1 MRKKIRRWGKEKI
14 KLLSV
19 FIDVRSSKGSGKRIM
34 KKRSYSLLRLGLTSG
49 LLLTVFM
56 SQGNVFYAQT
66 IPSSEPTKAQVTSVH
81 SLDGQ
86 KPKKE
91 PEKQLTKVIVNKK
104 KQVLPKKED
113 KQIQSEF
120 NTPQTNSQKIK
131 ILTEKKSALEWA
143 NLVKTGQMKPEDLAI
158 YVYQRIK
165 KENPTLNSVIYE
177 NTPEDIADQI
187 ENLKKKDKSTMP
199 FYGVPILVKML
210 IQPYRGFP
218 NNNGLPFDKNFKPSR
233 RTGLFVQRLQELGF
247 VIMGS
252 TNAPEMGL
260 LNITNSILYGPAKN
274 PWNLDHNPGGS
285 SGGAAAAVAAGW
297 MPLATGNDAGG
308 SLRIPASWSGLVGLK
323 PTQGAISKDSDNIG
337 VVNFALG
344 RSTQDLETLF
354 KGLAKKGVAQEDKQV
369 EVLKG
374 FPIAYSL
381 TSPVGT
387 PVSAEAKQA
396 VLQAV
401 DFLKKEGFQVV
412 EQAAPVDGK
421 ALMKAYFS
429 HAVSNGSVANFI
441 FNNHLPQKERHN
453 LSIKDVDD
461 QKVSLLVYALYRASV
476 KAPKNIKQA
485 WNTELATIAKQ
496 MKDFHEKYP
505 IYLTP
510 TTATAA
516 PLNTDPAILPEWQ
529 AKLRKIDELPTFEE
543 RLQLIN
549 DAWFHGLAKTPF
561 TQLANLSGEPAI
573 SLPTFVTKEGL
584 PLGIQFQSTKGSDL
598 TLLNLGRLFESKGQ
612 FRLDKESQTLKVE
625 PKPRPKPEPT
635 PVPSPRPKPEPTP
648 VPSPRPKLE
657 PTPVPS
663 PRPKPE
669 PTPVPSPRPKPEPTL
684 VPSPRP
690 KPEPTPVPSPDMK
703 PMPTLDLKLDSTLEP
718 KTEENSVSTPEQK
731 SEQTHELTSMSATE
745 LTTNSQLERTEEW
758 HPIQNQN
765 LGAISARTFTV
776 RNRQGRA
783 HLGSIVTINP
793 SNVPLVDTDSTSS
806 EKKDL
811 EKNTEESHKDESTTS
826 SSPKEVGSSKT
837 KNSEATTDG
846 WNGKKKWIVV
856 VTGATGVLAVA
867 SYSAALINKK
877 KL

>member
-19 FIDVRSSKGSGKRIM
+19 FIDVRSSKGSGKQIM

-274 PWNLDHNPGGS
+274 PWNLDRNPGGS

-369 EVLKG
+369 EALKE

-421 ALMKAYFS
+421 ALMKAYFA

-635 PVPSPRPKPEPTP
+635 PVPSPRPKPEP
-648 VPSPRPKLE
+648 
-657 PTPVPS
+657 
-663 PRPKPE
+663 
-669 PTPVPSPRPKPEPTL
+669 
-684 VPSPRP
+684 
-690 KPEPTPVPSPDMK
+690 EPTPVPSPDMK

-826 SSPKEVGSSKT
+826 SSLKEVGSSKT

-867 SYSAALINKK
+867 SYSVALINKK

>member
-19 FIDVRSSKGSGKRIM
+19 FIDVRSSKGSGKQIM
-34 KKRSYSLLRLGLTSG
+34 KKRSHSLLRLGLTSG

-285 SGGAAAAVAAGW
+285 SGGAAAAVAVGW

-369 EVLKG
+369 EVLKE

-421 ALMKAYFS
+421 ALMKAYFA

-485 WNTELATIAKQ
+485 WNTELAIIAKQ

-648 VPSPRPKLE
+648 VPSPRPK
-657 PTPVPS
+657 
-663 PRPKPE
+663 PE
-669 PTPVPSPRPKPEPTL
+669 PTP

-745 LTTNSQLERTEEW
+745 LTTNSQLEHTEEW

-826 SSPKEVGSSKT
+826 SSPEEVGSSKT
-837 KNSEATTDG
+837 KNSEETTDG

-867 SYSAALINKK
+867 SYSVALINKK

>member
-19 FIDVRSSKGSGKRIM
+19 FIDVRSSKGSGKQIM
-34 KKRSYSLLRLGLTSG
+34 KKRSHSLLRLGLTSG

-274 PWNLDHNPGGS
+274 PWNLDRNPGGS

-369 EVLKG
+369 EALKE

-421 ALMKAYFS
+421 ALMKAYFA

-485 WNTELATIAKQ
+485 WNTELAIIAKQ

-648 VPSPRPKLE
+648 VPS
-657 PTPVPS
+657 S
-663 PRPKPE
+663 
-669 PTPVPSPRPKPEPTL
+669 
-684 VPSPRP
+684 RP

-703 PMPTLDLKLDSTLEP
+703 PMPTLELKLDSTLEP

-765 LGAISARTFTV
+765 LGAISVRTFTV
-776 RNRQGRA
+776 RNHQGRA

-793 SNVPLVDTDSTSS
+793 SNVPLVDADSTSS

-811 EKNTEESHKDESTTS
+811 EKNTEESHMDESTTS

-867 SYSAALINKK
+867 SYSVALINKK

>member
-1 MRKKIRRWGKEKI
+1 
-14 KLLSV
+14 
-19 FIDVRSSKGSGKRIM
+19 
-34 KKRSYSLLRLGLTSG
+34 
-49 LLLTVFM
+49 M

-369 EVLKG
+369 EALKE

-421 ALMKAYFS
+421 ALMKAYFA

-648 VPSPRPKLE
+648 VPSPRPKPE
-657 PTPVPS
+657 PTPVLS

-669 PTPVPSPRPKPEPTL
+669 PTPAPSPK
-684 VPSPRP
+684 P
-690 KPEPTPVPSPDMK
+690 KPEPTPVPSTDMK

-867 SYSAALINKK
+867 SYSVALINKK

>member
-369 EVLKG
+369 EVLKE

-421 ALMKAYFS
+421 ALMKAYFA

-635 PVPSPRPKPEPTP
+635 PAPSPRPKP
-648 VPSPRPKLE
+648 E

-669 PTPVPSPRPKPEPTL
+669 PTPVPSPRPKPEPT
-684 VPSPRP
+684 
-690 KPEPTPVPSPDMK
+690 PVPSPDMK
-703 PMPTLDLKLDSTLEP
+703 PTPTLDLKLDATLEL

-867 SYSAALINKK
+867 SYSVALINKK

>member
-1 MRKKIRRWGKEKI
+1 
-14 KLLSV
+14 
-19 FIDVRSSKGSGKRIM
+19 M
-34 KKRSYSLLRLGLTSG
+34 KKRSYSLLRLGLTGG

-233 RTGLFVQRLQELGF
+233 HTGLFVQRLQELGF

-369 EVLKG
+369 EALKE

-421 ALMKAYFS
+421 ALMKAYFA

-461 QKVSLLVYALYRASV
+461 QKVSLLVYALYRAYV

-648 VPSPRPKLE
+648 VPSPRPKPE

-669 PTPVPSPRPKPEPTL
+669 PTPVPSPRPKSEPTPA
-684 VPSPRP
+684 PSPKP
-690 KPEPTPVPSPDMK
+690 KPEPTPVPSTVMK
-703 PMPTLDLKLDSTLEP
+703 PMPTLDLKLDSTLEL

-765 LGAISARTFTV
+765 LGAISTRTFTV

-826 SSPKEVGSSKT
+826 SSPEEVGSSKT
-837 KNSEATTDG
+837 KNSEETTDG

-867 SYSAALINKK
+867 SYSVALINKK

>member
-1 MRKKIRRWGKEKI
+1 
-14 KLLSV
+14 
-19 FIDVRSSKGSGKRIM
+19 M
-34 KKRSYSLLRLGLTSG
+34 KKRSHSLLRLGLTSG

-285 SGGAAAAVAAGW
+285 SGGAAAAVAVGW

-369 EVLKG
+369 EVLKE

-421 ALMKAYFS
+421 ALMKAYFA

-485 WNTELATIAKQ
+485 WNTELAIIAKQ

-648 VPSPRPKLE
+648 VPSPRPKPE

-669 PTPVPSPRPKPEPTL
+669 PTPVPSPRPKPEPTP

-745 LTTNSQLERTEEW
+745 LTTNSQLEHTEEW

-826 SSPKEVGSSKT
+826 SSPEEVGSSKT
-837 KNSEATTDG
+837 KNSEETTDG

-867 SYSAALINKK
+867 SYSVALINKK

>member
-1 MRKKIRRWGKEKI
+1 
-14 KLLSV
+14 
-19 FIDVRSSKGSGKRIM
+19 M
-34 KKRSYSLLRLGLTSG
+34 KKRSHSLLRLGLTSG

-369 EVLKG
+369 EALKE

-421 ALMKAYFS
+421 ALMKAYFT

-648 VPSPRPKLE
+648 VPSPRPKPE
-657 PTPVPS
+657 PTPVLS

-669 PTPVPSPRPKPEPTL
+669 PTPAPSPKPKPE
-684 VPSPRP
+684 
-690 KPEPTPVPSPDMK
+690 PEPTPVPSPDMK

-867 SYSAALINKK
+867 SYSVALINKK

>member
-1 MRKKIRRWGKEKI
+1 
-14 KLLSV
+14 
-19 FIDVRSSKGSGKRIM
+19 M
-34 KKRSYSLLRLGLTSG
+34 KKRSHSLLRLGLTSG

-285 SGGAAAAVAAGW
+285 SGGAAAAVAVGW

-369 EVLKG
+369 EVLKE

-421 ALMKAYFS
+421 ALMKAYFA

-485 WNTELATIAKQ
+485 WNTELAIIAKQ

-648 VPSPRPKLE
+648 VPSPRPK
-657 PTPVPS
+657 
-663 PRPKPE
+663 PE
-669 PTPVPSPRPKPEPTL
+669 PTP

-745 LTTNSQLERTEEW
+745 LTTNSQLEHTEEW

-826 SSPKEVGSSKT
+826 SSPEEVGSSKT
-837 KNSEATTDG
+837 KNSEETTDG

-867 SYSAALINKK
+867 SYSVALINKK

>member
-1 MRKKIRRWGKEKI
+1 
-14 KLLSV
+14 
-19 FIDVRSSKGSGKRIM
+19 M

-648 VPSPRPKLE
+648 VPSPRPKPEPTPVPSPRPKLE

>member
-1 MRKKIRRWGKEKI
+1 
-14 KLLSV
+14 
-19 FIDVRSSKGSGKRIM
+19 M

-369 EVLKG
+369 EALKE

-421 ALMKAYFS
+421 ALMKAYFT

-648 VPSPRPKLE
+648 VPSPRPKPE
-657 PTPVPS
+657 PTPVLS

-669 PTPVPSPRPKPEPTL
+669 PTPAPSPKPKPE
-684 VPSPRP
+684 
-690 KPEPTPVPSPDMK
+690 PEPTPVPSPDMK

-867 SYSAALINKK
+867 SYSVALINKK

>member
-1 MRKKIRRWGKEKI
+1 
-14 KLLSV
+14 
-19 FIDVRSSKGSGKRIM
+19 M

-369 EVLKG
+369 EALKE

-421 ALMKAYFS
+421 ALMKAYFA

-635 PVPSPRPKPEPTP
+635 S
-648 VPSPRPKLE
+648 
-657 PTPVPS
+657 VPS

-669 PTPVPSPRPKPEPTL
+669 PTPVPSPRPKPEPTPVL
-684 VPSPRP
+684 SPRP
-690 KPEPTPVPSPDMK
+690 KPEPTPAPSPKPKPEPTPVPSTDMK

-867 SYSAALINKK
+867 SYSVALINKK

>member
-1 MRKKIRRWGKEKI
+1 
-14 KLLSV
+14 
-19 FIDVRSSKGSGKRIM
+19 M

-369 EVLKG
+369 EALKE

-421 ALMKAYFS
+421 ALMKAYFA

-648 VPSPRPKLE
+648 VPSPRPKPE
-657 PTPVPS
+657 PTPVLS

-669 PTPVPSPRPKPEPTL
+669 PTPAPSPK
-684 VPSPRP
+684 P
-690 KPEPTPVPSPDMK
+690 KPEPTPVPSTDMK

-867 SYSAALINKK
+867 SYSVALINKK